1 MTAPAE
7 HAAQPRVR
15 VLRII
20 SRMNVGGPALHALL
34 LNERLDPARYDS
46 RLVAG
51 RVGDAEGDYLALHGA
66 APERFVSVPRSGA
79 RSRGGGTGRPS
90 GRWSG

>member
-1 MTAPAE
+1 MGRADAVDSADVTAPAE
-7 HAAQPRVR
+7 DAGPPRVR

-34 LNERLDPARYDS
+34 LNDRLDPSRYES

-51 RVGDAEGDYLALHGA
+51 RVVSGEVDLVAH
-66 APERFVSVPRSGA
+66 RFEV
-79 RSRGGGTGRPS
+79 GG
-90 GRWSG
+90 

>member
-1 MTAPAE
+1 VSVPADDAP
-7 HAAQPRVR
+7 PRVR

-34 LNERLDPARYDS
+34 LNERLDPLRYDS

-51 RVGDAEGDYLALHGA
+51 QVGEAEGDYLVLHGA
-66 APERFVSVPRSGA
+66 DPERSA
-79 RSRGGGTGRPS
+79 ERSRAAGTGRRS
-90 GRWSG
+90 GHSSG